1 MQHPKKLL
9 CHLQPPDGASGTK
22 TTFKSCNQLRNAILL
37 PEPLNWKVWLFDN
50 LIKSEEEISF
60 KEIGSEISC
69 ANRGRQSFEL
79 RISNVGMEARI
90 RAACTQR
97 VDEIMKAKNSFVF
110 YFVLTEVWNE
120 WGPYECNGSEEN
132 NQLTLSC
139 LKLKILLPKR
149 AGLPNLSKNAFAP
162 FSPVGV

>member
-1 MQHPKKLL
+1 M
-9 CHLQPPDGASGTK
+9 
-22 TTFKSCNQLRNAILL
+22 
-37 PEPLNWKVWLFDN
+37 WLFDN

-79 RISNVGMEARI
+79 RISNVAAGMEARI

-110 YFVLTEVWNE
+110 HFVLTEV
-120 WGPYECNGSEEN
+120 
-132 NQLTLSC
+132 
-139 LKLKILLPKR
+139 
-149 AGLPNLSKNAFAP
+149 
-162 FSPVGV
+162 